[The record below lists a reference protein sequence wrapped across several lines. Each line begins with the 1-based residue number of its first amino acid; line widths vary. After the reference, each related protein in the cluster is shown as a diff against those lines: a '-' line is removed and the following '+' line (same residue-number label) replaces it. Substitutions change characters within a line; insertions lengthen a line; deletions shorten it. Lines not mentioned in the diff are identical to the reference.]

1 MLLNKKG
8 SVTVFL
14 SIVLPVII
22 LLGVVVSDI
31 YLFKT
36 GQNIIKEQ
44 LRTANA
50 SVLGNYSKY
59 LKDNYDI
66 YGYCISDY
74 KLKKDVYTYLTNN
87 LSDMKLY
94 DFKIE
99 KLTITK
105 KAPMTNINILE
116 NQIENIMKDSIYK
129 TAIKEIYDRLYAFE
143 SLAKIIDVLKT
154 KYAFDEKVKTINDNY
169 KFLKKLVEGGDITSY
184 VNIFNS
190 NSYLG
195 EAINEFYDIYEQIN
209 DINTKISILKAK
221 ADETIYEVELL
232 LQQKGY
238 LKEQL
243 VTIYNEKINEFIITL
258 INTNEKALFKI
269 EKIILD
275 SKEIYII
282 SNTLQ
287 QKVNDIPNTPQYLS
301 EIIDYSLS
309 IVHSIEKALFEE
321 AFEQLQITI
330 NGNIK
335 VLQNLHLDMEQAY
348 NDILNE
354 NDIFYINSKKYIE
367 EYNSNITIKLFSNL
381 QYGKGEDKREFFK
394 KLGKRVLRD
403 QMGDDIVIDRY
414 IKLPSQIIKQ
424 NEIEVFDVDVSGDST
439 KDVQMKMNSLI
450 NIINKFQRAL
460 KDEVYLNEYILLNFS
475 NITSK
480 EKKLD
485 QSYFNSEI
493 EYILFGSKSQNT
505 NIILTKS
512 ALMLMRF
519 ALNTAHVYSDGE
531 KQTKANIIATT
542 IAGWWTF
549 GAGIPVISNL
559 ISCAWAIAEAGID
572 VRELVNG
579 EALPIYKLK
588 GDWKLDI
595 GLNQVTNK
603 TPDIL
608 KIDYEDYMRI
618 LLLSKPKEDRL
629 KYILDLIH
637 INGPGNFNISNTY
650 CGIDIKVVI
659 SQRSLLGKRHFYEIQ
674 DTLQY

>member
-14 SIVLPVII
+14 SIVLPIII
-22 LLGVVVSDI
+22 LLGLVISDI

-36 GQNIIKEQ
+36 GKVIIKEQ
-44 LRTANA
+44 LRVANA

-59 LKDNYDI
+59 LKDYYDI

-74 KLKKDVYTYLTNN
+74 KLKKEVYNYLKNN
-87 LSDMKLY
+87 LDDMKIY
-94 DFKIE
+94 DFTIE

-105 KAPMTNINILE
+105 KKPITNITVLE
-116 NQIENIMKDSIYK
+116 NQIKNVMKDGIYK

-143 SLAKIIDVLKT
+143 SLASIIDVLKT
-154 KYAFDEKVKTINDNY
+154 KYDFDEKVKLINDNY
-169 KFLKKLVEGGDITSY
+169 KFLKTLIEGGNIKSY
-184 VNIFNS
+184 VNILNS
-190 NSYLG
+190 DSSLG
-195 EAINEFYDIYEQIN
+195 KAINEFYDVYEQIG
-209 DINTKISILKAK
+209 DINAKISAIKAQ

-243 VTIYNEKINEFIITL
+243 VNIYNEKISEFIFTL
-258 INTNEKALFKI
+258 INTNEKALSKI

-287 QKVNDIPNTPQYLS
+287 KKINGIPNTPQYLS
-301 EIIDYSLS
+301 EIIEYSLS
-309 IVHSIEKALFEE
+309 VVHSIEKALIEE
-321 AFEQLQITI
+321 SFDQLQIAI
-330 NGNIK
+330 NNNINI
-335 VLQNLHLDMEQAY
+335 LRNLHLDMEQVY
-348 NDILNE
+348 NNILDE
-354 NDIFYINSKKYIE
+354 KDVLYVNSKKYIE
-367 EYNSNITIKLFSNL
+367 QYNNNITIKLFSDL
-381 QYGKGEDKREFFK
+381 QYGKGEDKRDFFK
-394 KLGKRVLRD
+394 RIGEKVLSD
-403 QMGDDIVIDRY
+403 QMGEDIIVDNY
-414 IKLPSQIIKQ
+414 IQLPSQLIKQ
-424 NEIEVFDVDVSGDST
+424 NENDIFDVDVSGDST
-439 KDVQMKMNSLI
+439 EDVQIKMNSLMDV
-450 NIINKFQRAL
+450 INKFQSAV
-460 KDEVYLNEYILLNFS
+460 KNEIYLNEYILLNFS

-480 EKKLD
+480 EKKLE

-512 ALMLMRF
+512 ALMLIRF

-531 KQTKANIIATT
+531 KQTKANIIATS

-549 GAGIPVISNL
+549 GAGIPVIANL
-559 ISCAWAIAEAGID
+559 ISCAWAVAEAGID
-572 VRELVNG
+572 VRALVNG
-579 EALPIYKLK
+579 EQLPIYKLK

-595 GLNQVTNK
+595 GLNQVANK

-629 KYILDLIH
+629 RYILDLIH
-637 INGPGNFNISNTY
+637 INGPGNFDIFNTY

-659 SQRSLLGKRHFYEIQ
+659 SQRSLLGKRHVYEIQ
-674 DTLQY
+674 DVLQY